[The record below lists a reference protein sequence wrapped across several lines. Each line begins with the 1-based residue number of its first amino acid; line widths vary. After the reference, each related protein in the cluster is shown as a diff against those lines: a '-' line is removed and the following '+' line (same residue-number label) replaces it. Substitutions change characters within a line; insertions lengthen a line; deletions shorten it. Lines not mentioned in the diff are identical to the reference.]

1 MMPSETAR
9 RSALIIL
16 AAAAFAGAF
25 IVVNDQL
32 HPKATVEPRQLERP
46 RDGTEEVLVFVA
58 SSTCGASEYPRLR
71 EAVQFLQHALADSAA
86 EREHVFASI
95 GVAIDGDPASGLAFL
110 MSFGDFDELSTG
122 SGWLNTASL
131 MYVVRDLPGNRAI
144 PQLILLERAVSME
157 GVGIA
162 SVEDRLIGRKVGA
175 DAIVDFAESLGF
187 PQRVAAE

>member
-1 MMPSETAR
+1 
-9 RSALIIL
+9 
-16 AAAAFAGAF
+16 
-25 IVVNDQL
+25 
-32 HPKATVEPRQLERP
+32 
-46 RDGTEEVLVFVA
+46 
-58 SSTCGASEYPRLR
+58 
-71 EAVQFLQHALADSAA
+71 
-86 EREHVFASI
+86 
-95 GVAIDGDPASGLAFL
+95 VAIDGDPASGLAFL